1 MRPGAGD
8 RRPGAAAVL
17 AAVSVLMAVPVLAR
31 DHPGIEIRDLYYGE
45 ALFHFYQQDDLT
57 TLNHLLVAR
66 SLGRLRHHEADADLL
81 IGGLYLS
88 YGLHEK
94 AAQIFTRLLDDNAD
108 PAVRDRAWFYL
119 GKVRYQR
126 GLYADAEQA
135 FGHVG
140 DDLPDRLAAEF
151 RLLRAQSL
159 MGMGQYDAVAGILD
173 RWHGPD
179 DWAAYAR
186 FNLGVAWIRA
196 GRFADGVRALD
207 RVGHISSS
215 APELRDLRDK
225 ANLALGYAWLQ
236 NEQPAA
242 AREVLQRVRINGPFS
257 NKALLGV
264 GWADALQKEYR
275 TALVPWLEL
284 RDRDLLDGAV
294 QESLLAVPYAFDRL
308 EARGSAVDSYRDA
321 LNAFDAEIGRLD
333 AVMQR
338 VRSGELVSS
347 LMQQDS
353 PGTGRWYWQLEQ
365 LPDSEDAR
373 YLYHLVANHDFQD
386 GLRDYRDLVG
396 LDQRLA
402 DWTRR
407 LDALLDIVDT
417 RQQAFEQ
424 RLPVVEAELDTVDLT
439 QLHARRDQL
448 AQRLDNIRQDRNVLG
463 VATAAEQDQWRR
475 LTALEQSPVW
485 GLPQTSEARARQRVL
500 KGLLL
505 WDMDKD
511 YRFRVWQQQRELA
524 ALDSA
529 LARADAATVQ
539 VEGARRKIPQSL
551 EVYRNRINAIR
562 PRLVAMRST
571 VTAALSGQ
579 QDHLQM
585 LAVRELQQQR
595 ERLASYRVQARFA
608 LATIYDR
615 TDATARNQE
624 AGQ

>member
-17 AAVSVLMAVPVLAR
+17 AVVSVLMAVPVLAR

-57 TLNHLLVAR
+57 ALNHLLAAR

-94 AAQIFTRLLDDNAD
+94 AARIFSRLLDDNTD

-159 MGMGQYDAVAGILD
+159 MGMGQYDAAARVLD

-179 DWAAYAR
+179 DWTAYAR
-186 FNLGVAWIRA
+186 FNLGVAWIRS
-196 GRFADGVRALD
+196 GRFAEGVRILD
-207 RVGHISSS
+207 RVGRMGNP

-236 NEQPAA
+236 NKQPAA
-242 AREVLQRVRINGPFS
+242 AREVLQRVRLNGPFS

-264 GWADALQKEYR
+264 GWADALQQEYR

-294 QESLLAVPYAFDRL
+294 QESLLAVPYALDRMQ
-308 EARGSAVDSYRDA
+308 AHGSAVDSYRDA
-321 LNAFDAEIGRLD
+321 LEAFDAEIGQLD

-338 VRSGELVSS
+338 VRSGELVANLMSRDSS
-347 LMQQDS
+347 D
-353 PGTGRWYWQLEQ
+353 TGRWYWQLKQ

-386 GLRDYRDLVG
+386 GLRDYRDVMA
-396 LDQRLA
+396 LDRRLA

-424 RLPVVEAELDTVDLT
+424 RFPVVEAELDTVDMT
-439 QLHARRDQL
+439 QLHSRRDRL
-448 AQRLDNIRQDRNVLG
+448 AQRLDEIRQDRDVLG
-463 VATAAEQDQWRR
+463 VATAAQQDQWQR
-475 LTALEQSPVW
+475 LTALEQSPAW
-485 GLPQTSEARARQRVL
+485 MLEQTSDARARQRVL

-505 WDMDKD
+505 WDMDRE

-524 ALDSA
+524 ALDAA
-529 LARADAATVQ
+529 LAQADTAMVR
-539 VEGARRKIPQSL
+539 VETAHEQIPASL

-562 PRLVAMRST
+562 PRLLAMRAT
-571 VTAALSGQ
+571 VTAALAEQ
-579 QDHLQM
+579 QEHLQM
-585 LAVRELQQQR
+585 LAVTELEQQR

-615 TDATARNQE
+615 SDATARNQE
-624 AGQ
+624 SGQ